1 VALRQRADVCVPVWP
16 DGRALDLQH
25 VLGCIARWEVEG
37 TARRPAADALDRG
50 AWREPPRGVL
60 AVETDGTRIRAVMR
74 PADWERATKSVKL
87 DLGQ

>member
-37 TARRPAADALDRG
+37 T
-50 AWREPPRGVL
+50 WREPPRGVL